1 MNRQS
6 PFSYLCN
13 ACGRCCHDKVITLSP
28 YDLLMIARA
37 AGVGGAEAVRRFTIR
52 RGSILR
58 FNADGACAA
67 LQGTRCGVHRG
78 RPLACRLYPLGIERD
93 FTGTVERLVQLD
105 PAPRSAGFYG
115 VSGKVADFLEG
126 QGVPEYLAMNDRYR
140 PLIAT
145 FRDRVNKLIDF
156 EKVEPREFWR
166 RATREALAESG
177 YDANPIIDALFD
189 TGQSVASHIE
199 SLTKLAQETHAAE
212 SLAAA
217 AVFLAA
223 SLGYSPSV
231 ASEQPD

>member
-13 ACGRCCHDKVITLSP
+13 ACGRCCRDKVITLSP
-28 YDLLMIARA
+28 YDVFMIAQA
-37 AGVGGAEAVRRFTIR
+37 AGVSGAEAVRRFTIR

-58 FNADGACAA
+58 FNAEGACAA

-93 FTGTVERLVQLD
+93 LAGGVERFVQLD
-105 PAPRSAGFYG
+105 PASQSAGVYG
-115 VSGKVADFLEG
+115 VSGKVTDFLES
-126 QGVPEYLAMNDRYR
+126 QGVPGYLAMNDRYR
-140 PLIAT
+140 PLIAM
-145 FRDRVNKLIDF
+145 FRDRVNELVDF

-177 YDANPIIDALFD
+177 YDPNPIIDALFD
-189 TGQSVASHIE
+189 PGD
-199 SLTKLAQETHAAE
+199 SLAGHLEALTRLAQESRAAE

-231 ASEQPD
+231 APEHPE